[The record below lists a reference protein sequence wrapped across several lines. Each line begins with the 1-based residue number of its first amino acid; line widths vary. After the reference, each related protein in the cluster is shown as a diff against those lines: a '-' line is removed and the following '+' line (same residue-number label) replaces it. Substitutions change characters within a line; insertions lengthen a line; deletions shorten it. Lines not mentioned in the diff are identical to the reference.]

1 MSESIKVE
9 IPGMGVQTFESAEMA
24 QKFIEQPEVQAIIG
38 KSQAPQSQAG
48 SLSDLQQPIFN
59 LNPKATK
66 NAKLRSLQV
75 SGAANGRIGGLNQLT
90 PLESFAPAVVN
101 SILFGQLPRVEAGI
115 GSLLGGNYQE
125 LLNKGNQGIQSAQQQ
140 NPSAF
145 TTGNILGTLA
155 PGGAVSKG
163 AGLLG
168 TMTNS
173 AVGSAR
179 ALLGATPTDQQNIRD
194 TAIAGGVGGALGGVG
209 YGIQK
214 GAGFLGRKIIDRALK
229 VAAPDRDVG
238 STEGL
243 GNWVLQTF
251 KEAKDLPQL
260 DKMNYQMQ
268 EKLVAMKQQVLDT
281 AKQGIQSG
289 TITTAVNEVPLPKNL
304 DAKMLIKY
312 YRTFSE
318 AGLKDEALVIQ
329 NVLAK
334 SSEKFA
340 TPNGGITYVM
350 RKNATIPVDSADSL
364 VDILQT
370 LSKFNKS
377 GSPSD
382 SLAAQAANNFRKG
395 LRENLYSSLG
405 DDLAPQ
411 YKAIDKQLQKSTILS
426 GALKKIKGQQIPDP
440 KGLFSN
446 LNQEFHD
453 VVIGGYPRGK
463 AIQAA
468 GNAVPTLLDAIG
480 RGGSAVYGNMK
491 ANSNLVE

>member
-1 MSESIKVE
+1 MSEPIKVE
-9 IPGMGVQTFESAEMA
+9 IPGMGIQTFESPEMA

-38 KSQAPQSQAG
+38 KSQAPQPQSG
-48 SLSDLQQPIFN
+48 SLSDLQQPTPN
-59 LNPKATK
+59 LNPNATK
-66 NAKLRSLQV
+66 NPRLQALQV
-75 SGAANGRIGGLNQLT
+75 SEGAAGRIGGKDQLT
-90 PLESFAPAVVN
+90 PLESLAPAVAN
-101 SILFGQLPRVEAGI
+101 SAVFGQLPRVEAGI

-125 LLNKGNQGIQSAQQQ
+125 LLDKANQGIQQAQQQ
-140 NPSAF
+140 NPKAF
-145 TTGNILGTLA
+145 TAGNVLGTLA
-155 PGGAVSKG
+155 PGGTVSKG

-168 TMTNS
+168 TMANS

-179 ALLGATPTDQQNIRD
+179 ALLGATPTDQQNLKD
-194 TAIAGGVGGALGGVG
+194 TAVAGGIGGVLGGVG

-214 GAGFLGRKIIDRALK
+214 GASFLGRKIIDRVLK
-229 VAAPDRDVG
+229 VASPDREVG

-243 GNWVLQTF
+243 GNWVQQTF
-251 KEAKDLPQL
+251 KDAKDLPQL
-260 DKMNYQMQ
+260 DEMNNQLRQ
-268 EKLVAMKQQVLDT
+268 NLVGMKQQILDT
-281 AKQGIQSG
+281 TKQS
-289 TITTAVNEVPLPKNL
+289 TVPLPSNL
-304 DAKMLIKY
+304 DSKILMKY
-312 YRTFSE
+312 YKTFSE
-318 AGLKDEALVIQ
+318 AGLKEEAAVIQ
-329 NVLAK
+329 KVLVQ
-334 SSEKFA
+334 SSEKFTA
-340 TPNGGITYVM
+340 PNGVVTYAM
-350 RKNATIPVDSADSL
+350 RKNPSISIDSADSL

-405 DDLAPQ
+405 DDFAPQ

-463 AIQAA
+463 AIQAV
-468 GNAVPTLLDAIG
+468 GNAVPTLLDTIG